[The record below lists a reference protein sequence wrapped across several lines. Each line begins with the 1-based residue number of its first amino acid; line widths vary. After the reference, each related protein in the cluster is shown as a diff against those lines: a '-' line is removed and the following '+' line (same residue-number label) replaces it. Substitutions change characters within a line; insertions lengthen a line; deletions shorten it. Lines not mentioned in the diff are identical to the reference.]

1 MSPIDSTL
9 WNGMENY
16 SPRSRIW
23 LESCVPLYHLD
34 ELMGLNPFKNSIKFY
49 DPTTTPAP
57 LISKVKTSEETKE
70 VCAAVGSEIYEAKG
84 NIIPVQQYSSGDHL
98 PFPLKITDLNF
109 GAPPDIGYEEEEDL
123 DEIIDF

>member
-1 MSPIDSTL
+1 
-9 WNGMENY
+9 
-16 SPRSRIW
+16 
-23 LESCVPLYHLD
+23 
-34 ELMGLNPFKNSIKFY
+34 MGLNPFKNSIKFY

-57 LISKVKTSEETKE
+57 LISKVKTSEERKE
-70 VCAAVGSEIYEAKG
+70 VCAAAAMEIYEAKG